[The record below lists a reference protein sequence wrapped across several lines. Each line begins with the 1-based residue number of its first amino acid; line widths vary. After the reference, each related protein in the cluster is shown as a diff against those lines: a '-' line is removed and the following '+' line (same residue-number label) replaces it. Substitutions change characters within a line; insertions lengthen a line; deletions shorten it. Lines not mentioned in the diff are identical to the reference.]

1 MANFFDDSSDDMQQ
15 QKKFVNLKD
24 FMDNE
29 DGMDIDDEIEDI
41 LNEPDLM
48 DLSLVAISKELE
60 IRNFFTLMQMKYG
73 PQIHVKNLTRDE
85 EELYNKIYNAIIYN
99 SSFDINDDEEDQ

>member
-1 MANFFDDSSDDMQQ
+1 MSEHC
-15 QKKFVNLKD
+15 KKYWHGDLETYKQA
-24 FMDNE
+24 
-29 DGMDIDDEIEDI
+29 IEDI

-73 PQIHVKNLTRDE
+73 PQIHVKDLTGDE
-85 EELYNKIYNAIIYN
+85 KELYNKIYNAIIYN
-99 SSFDINDDEEDQ
+99 SSFDINDDEED